1 MAQLSEC
8 GLPHEPDLMFV
19 TSEVNSLT
27 REHFKVFGNERKE
40 NEAYLLALEE
50 QHRWG
55 RKR

>member
-1 MAQLSEC
+1 
-8 GLPHEPDLMFV
+8 MFV

-40 NEAYLLALEE
+40 NEAYLFALEE